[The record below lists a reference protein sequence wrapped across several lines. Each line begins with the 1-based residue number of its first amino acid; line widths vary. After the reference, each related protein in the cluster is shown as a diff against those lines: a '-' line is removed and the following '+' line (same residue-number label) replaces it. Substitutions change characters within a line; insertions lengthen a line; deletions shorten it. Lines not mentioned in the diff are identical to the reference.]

1 MKTETQ
7 KKRGTIAVKIDLLVI
22 IMVIVSNVV
31 CLAVLVS
38 KSRRNISEAVQNSML
53 DMVDCYSKLIENEM
67 VEKGVGEL
75 KYEEYSVILKNSGV
89 KGMDSSYIY
98 VVDQNGTML
107 YHPTEEKVGNPVE
120 NEVVKGI
127 VKEIENGKIPEDAV
141 TTYDFN
147 GVKKYASYT
156 VLNNKDIVVVSA
168 NESEALAKI
177 SSTTS
182 GAVGILVVM
191 VIVASVATLVFCRKL
206 VKPLVQLSGIVKKV
220 AGGEMDVDFSKV
232 KSTNDEIGL
241 IADSIKDMTK
251 SLGGIVEKIRTTS
264 DAMSQHSFQLNMTSE
279 QTLAAN
285 NEISKAVE
293 DVAEGSTDMASSIS
307 DINVDLGSMDEETH
321 TIDASVADIKQQTHM
336 VLESSSM
343 MSGKMHHM
351 EESSVQMDEG
361 IANISER
368 IQTVSAVVDKVSDI
382 IGVIEDISGQTNL
395 LSLNA
400 SIEAARAGEA
410 GRGFAVV
417 AEEIRV
423 LSDNTSGELNNIKE
437 IISEL
442 VQECDAC
449 VAASNEIV
457 ENNTVQK
464 EEITAV
470 LGEFTNLDHQIELTV
485 EKADEIKTLVDQM
498 VHLNGN
504 ITQNSKG
511 LTDVSSANAAATQQM
526 TANIQELNAMMNG
539 VAEMAGQ
546 MQEQSETLNEA
557 LTYFK

>member
-1 MKTETQ
+1 
-7 KKRGTIAVKIDLLVI
+7 
-22 IMVIVSNVV
+22 
-31 CLAVLVS
+31 
-38 KSRRNISEAVQNSML
+38 
-53 DMVDCYSKLIENEM
+53 
-67 VEKGVGEL
+67 
-75 KYEEYSVILKNSGV
+75 
-89 KGMDSSYIY
+89 
-98 VVDQNGTML
+98 
-107 YHPTEEKVGNPVE
+107 
-120 NEVVKGI
+120 
-127 VKEIENGKIPEDAV
+127 
-141 TTYDFN
+141 
-147 GVKKYASYT
+147 
-156 VLNNKDIVVVSA
+156 
-168 NESEALAKI
+168 
-177 SSTTS
+177 
-182 GAVGILVVM
+182 
-191 VIVASVATLVFCRKL
+191 
-206 VKPLVQLSGIVKKV
+206 
-220 AGGEMDVDFSKV
+220 MDVDFSKV

-368 IQTVSAVVDKVSDI
+368 IQTVNAVVDKVSDI

>member
-1 MKTETQ
+1 METKAQ

-31 CLAVLVS
+31 CLSVLVS
-38 KSRRNISEAVQNSML
+38 KSKKNISEAVQNSML
-53 DMVDCYSKLIENEM
+53 DMADCYSKLIQNEII
-67 VEKGVGEL
+67 EKGVEEL

-89 KGMDSSYIY
+89 KGMESSYIY
-98 VVDQNGTML
+98 VVDANGTML
-107 YHPTEEKVGNPVE
+107 YHPTQEKVGNPVE
-120 NEVVKGI
+120 NEVVKGL
-127 VKEIENGKIPEDAV
+127 VKELQNGKVPEDAV

-147 GVKKYASYT
+147 GVKKYASYS
-156 VLNNKDIVVVSA
+156 VLNNHDIVVVSA
-168 NESEALAKI
+168 DESEALARI
-177 SSTTS
+177 NGTTN
-182 GAVGILVVM
+182 GAVAILIVM
-191 VIVASVATLVFCRKL
+191 VIVASISTLLFCRRL
-206 VKPLVQLSGIVKKV
+206 VKPLVQLSGIVEKV
-220 AGGEMDVDFSKV
+220 AGGEMKVDFSKV
-232 KSTNDEIGL
+232 KNTNDEIGL
-241 IADSIKDMTK
+241 IADSIKDMTE
-251 SLGGIVEKIRTTS
+251 SLGGIVEKIRNTS
-264 DAMSQHSFQLNMTSE
+264 DAMSHHSSQLNMTSE

-321 TIDASVADIKQQTHM
+321 TIDTSVADIKQQTHL

-343 MSGKMHHM
+343 MNGKMRHM
-351 EESSVQMDEG
+351 EASSMQMDEG

-368 IQTVSAVVDKVSDI
+368 IQTVNSVVDKVSDI

-449 VAASNEIV
+449 VSASREIV
-457 ENNTVQK
+457 ENNAAQK
-464 EEITAV
+464 EEIAAV
-470 LGEFTNLDHQIELTV
+470 LGEFNNLDQQIELTV

-498 VHLNGN
+498 VNLNNN

-546 MQEQSETLNEA
+546 MHEQSETLNEA
-557 LTYFK
+557 LNYFK